1 MVSELGWVD
10 WDLRCSPGWWAATVA
25 TYCPCRMVEHLNSK
39 STQPNCETT
48 RITLYKQFHKSL
60 INIAPNCSRT
70 KDFRLEI
77 GDTAVGPWKEI
88 AEDQLPK
95 ASYVNELN
103 DFDGYDTV
111 PIKEIYF
118 DKPNKGRFLQFRC
131 ITFYDS
137 NCGLQYIGISDKA
150 VAPSKTNTTGER
162 GKLGNPQVSSLLIS
176 NNQK

>member
-1 MVSELGWVD
+1 MLGWAD
-10 WDLRCSPGWWAATVA
+10 LDLRCSPGWWAATVA
-25 TYCPCRMVEHLNSK
+25 TYCPSRMVEHLNSK
-39 STQPNCETT
+39 STQPNSKTT
-48 RITLYKQFHKSL
+48 SITLYKQFHKSL

-77 GDTAVGPWKEI
+77 GDTAVGPWEEI
-88 AEDQLPK
+88 AEDQLPR
-95 ASYVNELN
+95 ASYN
-103 DFDGYDTV
+103 DGYDTV

-150 VAPSKTNTTGER
+150 VAPSKTDTTGER
-162 GKLGNPQVSSLLIS
+162 DKL
-176 NNQK
+176 